1 MVRKIC
7 SGNKTNRVRRFVPGS
22 GSRRSAGAVPIGFRA
37 SLPGMITAMG
47 AVVVADDERS
57 VLQWHKA
64 GSPYKL
70 ARRKSEVILEGCSAG
85 VWLHFRETI
94 L

>member
-1 MVRKIC
+1 
-7 SGNKTNRVRRFVPGS
+7 
-22 GSRRSAGAVPIGFRA
+22 
-37 SLPGMITAMG
+37 MITAMG